1 MNMDVKS
8 VIQALSREE
17 LELKFINMFNE
28 YSIIKRG
35 EKQTSDETVDVDFTD
50 FKTRRRQQYLHK
62 TYTSNTP
69 VLNGIL
75 KLAVENDDKNL
86 LTYLSQLNA
95 ELEAKAKENND
106 LQK

>member
-1 MNMDVKS
+1 MDVKS
-8 VIQALSREE
+8 LVKELSREE
-17 LELKFINMFNE
+17 LESKFINMFNE
-28 YSIIKRG
+28 YSILKCS
-35 EKQTSDETVDVDFTD
+35 EKQKSDETVDVDFTD

-69 VLNGIL
+69 ILNGIL
-75 KLAVENDDKNL
+75 KLAVENNDKNL

>member
-1 MNMDVKS
+1 MDIKS
-8 VIQALSREE
+8 AIQALSREE
-17 LELKFINMFNE
+17 LELKFINMFND
-28 YSIIKRG
+28 YSILKQSQKR
-35 EKQTSDETVDVDFTD
+35 KSDEVVSVDFTD

-69 VLNGIL
+69 VFNGIL